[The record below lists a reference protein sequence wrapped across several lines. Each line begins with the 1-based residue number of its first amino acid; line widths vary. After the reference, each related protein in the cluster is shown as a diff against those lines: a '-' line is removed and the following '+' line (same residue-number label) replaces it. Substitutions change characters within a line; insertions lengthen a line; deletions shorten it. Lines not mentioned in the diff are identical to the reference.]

1 MSNTATCDGIVNCP
15 NGFDESPDICG
26 KLSWTCTFLCVSHE
40 LKEFVALAS

>member
-26 KLSWTCTFLCVSHE
+26 KLKLDMYVSLCVT
-40 LKEFVALAS
+40 